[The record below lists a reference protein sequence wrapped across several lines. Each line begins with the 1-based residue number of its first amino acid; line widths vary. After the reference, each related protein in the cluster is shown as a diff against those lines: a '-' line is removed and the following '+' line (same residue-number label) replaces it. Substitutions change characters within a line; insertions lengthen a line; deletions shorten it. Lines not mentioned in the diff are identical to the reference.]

1 MNPIQIAAILGL
13 FFSLPVLFLS
23 FKRIHRDKDLLSVI
37 LTLIASL
44 ITATFVS
51 AYFHDIDFIV
61 YMVNPDNLDWYF
73 NPWLVGIPLTI
84 AALLLD
90 GTMYVCVKKITQ
102 TNLWKSIIYLLL
114 AFIGVN
120 ILAGIGGSLITSYS
134 FDQCFFG
141 SCCASMGVAGFAWG
155 LTYKE
160 ICVVGNI
167 YFQTSTVLLSTLYVI
182 WMAYRRCKFKTNIG
196 NFFLMLFIDL
206 YGFMMIGAC
215 LVLINHYTLPLNE
228 AYDLCYKEL
237 ILGSR
242 TIGVTYNVI
251 NYYIFIIGFLVLVIG
266 NILLGRLM
274 RISHTKRDLHKINFG
289 EEPLLKFA
297 DEII

>member
-44 ITATFVS
+44 ITGTFVS

-73 NPWLVGIPLTI
+73 NPWLVGIPLAI

-90 GTMYVCVKKITQ
+90 GTMYICVKKITQ

-160 ICVVGNI
+160 ICV
-167 YFQTSTVLLSTLYVI
+167 
-182 WMAYRRCKFKTNIG
+182 IG
-196 NFFLMLFIDL
+196 NLYMQSGIFLFTVVYLTWAIFKRYELRKSIYNRCILTGGVIYLVASFVGFCWVFYHYPLPLEASYDKCYHELVNLTHL
-206 YGFMMIGAC
+206 YGF
-215 LVLINHYTLPLNE
+215 
-228 AYDLCYKEL
+228 
-237 ILGSR
+237 S
-242 TIGVTYNVI
+242 YNNV
-251 NYYIFIIGFLVLVIG
+251 NYLIFIIFYLAIVLA
-266 NILLGRLM
+266 NLILTGLLQPKE
-274 RISHTKRDLHKINFG
+274 TKCKIESN
-289 EEPLLKFA
+289 ELKLQT
-297 DEII
+297 I